1 MSMRQLRL
9 KCQHS
14 QAIQWKPR
22 FQWFSAQKQEA
33 ISWVVTNQKALK
45 EIRMQ
50 TAGIRCFW
58 GLCLTLF
65 SRHKNRSTAI
75 SSSYRK
81 LSAALEI
88 RPISFGAVSC
98 TNSKRNLKI
107 LMSVFFFFYFSLYFF
122 IYKQNKPL
130 CHSHFCDKMGNYTTN
145 LRHKDAGAGSTKI
158 HFVESL
164 LSEVSF
170 AKVQQWQ
177 GWSNLGIHLLLL

>member
-1 MSMRQLRL
+1 MVLFVCNMSMRQLRL

-107 LMSVFFFFYFSLYFF
+107 LMSVFFFL
-122 IYKQNKPL
+122 
-130 CHSHFCDKMGNYTTN
+130 
-145 LRHKDAGAGSTKI
+145 
-158 HFVESL
+158 L
-164 LSEVSF
+164 LSLFFLFINKINLCATLTFVI
-170 AKVQQWQ
+170 KWVITQQ
-177 GWSNLGIHLLLL
+177 I